1 MNPETKFHTLT
12 CDNPYNIKHQ
22 PNHSSYFIDTYFPYV
37 VICSNSASFMKFKC
51 LLFELQILK
60 KFLKSCFTKN
70 PYLKLVLFSR
80 NVCIWWSLIK
90 SWNFRKFNIPCRI
103 EKEWPGISFRRIWIF
118 DTMCCG
124 FNNTIWKVTHH
135 ITNIHDKNVL
145 FGFYLNPFAFWILIL
160 ALNKKIHLPSYWHH
174 LRLDSITENRPWLP
188 NRLFDPD
195 SKLSKILGQCVHR
208 RPSLLELL
216 RCFQRAKMPQ
226 LD

>member
-1 MNPETKFHTLT
+1 
-12 CDNPYNIKHQ
+12 
-22 PNHSSYFIDTYFPYV
+22 
-37 VICSNSASFMKFKC
+37 MKFKC

-90 SWNFRKFNIPCRI
+90 SWNFRKFNIPSRI

-208 RPSLLELL
+208 RPSLLLELEDNKVWVKSML
-216 RCFQRAKMPQ
+216 VPYFGAIFSHKLWVINVEKRKIPFPGWI
-226 LD
+226 